1 MSVIVVFYSRYSS
14 SSLNFLSEIEKIME
28 VRKLCVDN
36 ENVRTQILEEN
47 ESYNIECVPSVLIF
61 HSNGFLEKQK
71 GDECFEWLEKVRP
84 QPPVVEEEK
93 IMEEVKPISKKKM
106 ERMSVEDL
114 EYESTRKMDTIPLV
128 LKEENTDKNDVD
140 DKIKEDRENQAQNNI
155 KKNTD
160 QGNIMSVAQQMQKER
175 ELEVKE

>member
-14 SSLNFLSEIEKIME
+14 ASLNFLSEIEKIME

-47 ESYNIECVPSVLIF
+47 ENYNIECVPSVLIF

-71 GDECFEWLEKVRP
+71 GNECFEWLEKVRP
-84 QPPVVEEEK
+84 KPPVVEEEK
-93 IMEEVKPISKKKM
+93 VMEEVKPISKKKM
-106 ERMSVEDL
+106 ERISVDDI
-114 EYESTRKMDTIPLV
+114 EYENTRKMDTIPLV
-128 LKEENTDKNDVD
+128 MKEENVDKNDVD